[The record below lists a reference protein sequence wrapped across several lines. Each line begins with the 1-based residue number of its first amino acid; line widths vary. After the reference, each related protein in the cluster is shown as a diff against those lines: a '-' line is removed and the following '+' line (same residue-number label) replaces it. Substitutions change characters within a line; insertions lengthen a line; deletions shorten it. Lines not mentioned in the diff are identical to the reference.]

1 MTTARPRPEADVLV
15 LIATGGAIGSV
26 LRYVVEAWVPA
37 AGSGGFPWG
46 TLAVN
51 VAGSFALGLLHAYVP
66 AHPRMPRR
74 VRAVLGAGLL
84 GGFTT
89 FSAYA
94 VQTRTLLADG
104 HDVQALAYLLGT
116 LAAAVVAV
124 EAGRL
129 VAPGRGR

>member
-1 MTTARPRPEADVLV
+1 MSTARSRVEADLLV
-15 LIATGGAIGSV
+15 LIAAGGALGAV
-26 LRYVVEAWVPA
+26 LRHAVDTWVPTE
-37 AGSGGFPWG
+37 SGGFPWG
-46 TLAVN
+46 TFAIN
-51 VAGSFALGLLHAYVP
+51 VVGAFGLGLLHAYVP
-66 AHPRMPRR
+66 AHPRVPRR

-94 VQTRTLLADG
+94 VQTRTLLAGG
-104 HDVQALAYLLGT
+104 HDGLALGYLLGT

-129 VAPGRGR
+129 VVPGRRR